1 MDENGVKQI
10 PCWEGLW
17 SMPSSGDEKP
27 QLIGSK
33 CPECGEI
40 FFPVNPVC
48 VNCQNDKMN
57 DIKLSRRGKVWSY
70 STVMLRPPRWY
81 KGQVP
86 FDLGYVELEDGI
98 RIWTRLL
105 GAEAGTFKIGQ
116 EVELDFDVL
125 QEDDE
130 GNEILGFCFVPVKK

>member
-1 MDENGVKQI
+1 M
-10 PCWEGLW
+10 
-17 SMPSSGDEKP
+17 
-27 QLIGSK
+27 
-33 CPECGEI
+33 
-40 FFPVNPVC
+40 
-48 VNCQNDKMN
+48 
-57 DIKLSRRGKVWSY
+57 WSY

-86 FDLGYVELEDGI
+86 FDLGLVELEDGI

-125 QEDDE
+125 REDDE
-130 GNEILGFCFVPVKK
+130 GNEILGFCFVPAKK

>member
-1 MDENGVKQI
+1 MDENSQKQI
-10 PCWEGLW
+10 PCREGLW
-17 SMPSSGDEKP
+17 SIAPSRDEKP

-48 VNCQNDKMN
+48 VNCQNDKMD
-57 DIKLSRRGKVWSY
+57 DIKLGRRGKVWIY

-81 KGQVP
+81 KGPVP
-86 FDLGYVELEDGI
+86 FDLGYVELEEGI

-116 EVELDFDVL
+116 EVELDVDVL
-125 QEDDE
+125 QEDEE
-130 GNEILGFCFVPVKK
+130 GNEILGYCFVPAKK